1 MEWRGLGGRLQR
13 SLVTATSFMD
23 YGSLVVINGI
33 TADHGAFVSLL
44 GEEWAF
50 LSTFFAIRHK
60 EQLNV
65 AAEMETLSW
74 IGQKFLPSCY
84 FCRLTPVAYTAS
96 LALDCGFFAMGL
108 HHSVIIFI
116 FIFSI
121 GLKTLQI
128 LGLDSYK
135 KGGVRQERM
144 ECVESATLQFSGR
157 AFFFNISRFMG
168 LVIGLRLTAGSCGA

>member
-1 MEWRGLGGRLQR
+1 
-13 SLVTATSFMD
+13 
-23 YGSLVVINGI
+23 
-33 TADHGAFVSLL
+33 
-44 GEEWAF
+44 
-50 LSTFFAIRHK
+50 
-60 EQLNV
+60 
-65 AAEMETLSW
+65 METLSW
-74 IGQKFLPSCY
+74 IGQKFLPSCC

-108 HHSVIIFI
+108 HYSVIIFI

-144 ECVESATLQFSGR
+144 ECVESATLQFPGR
-157 AFFFNISRFMG
+157 AFFFLPTFRD
-168 LVIGLRLTAGSCGA
+168 LWAW

>member
-1 MEWRGLGGRLQR
+1 
-13 SLVTATSFMD
+13 
-23 YGSLVVINGI
+23 
-33 TADHGAFVSLL
+33 
-44 GEEWAF
+44 
-50 LSTFFAIRHK
+50 
-60 EQLNV
+60 
-65 AAEMETLSW
+65 METLSW
-74 IGQKFLPSCY
+74 IGQNFLPSCC

-96 LALDCGFFAMGL
+96 LALDCGFFAKGL

-144 ECVESATLQFSGR
+144 GCVESATLQFSGG
-157 AFFFNISRFMG
+157 AFFFTNIPRFMG
-168 LVIGLRLTAGSCGA
+168 LVIGLRLTAGSCRAYLFFGG